1 MLKLRMQT
9 PGRHIAAI
17 AIALLLF
24 AAAVSANDRLG
35 TPLAAW
41 LPIAG
46 VWLVGAAGYCYYCS
60 IDEYQRLVLLKV
72 FAASAALTMGGVI
85 SWRFLEKAGLPP
97 LTSESVLTLF
107 CGLMAISAL
116 ALRRDE
122 MAGRVRL
129 FALAVLAAG
138 LLAAAYQIA
147 ASLRGWPGLP
157 LVAVVPSLVLV
168 LWAAAHK
175 LSEKDS

>member
-1 MLKLRMQT
+1 MLKLQA

-17 AIALLLF
+17 AAALLLF
-24 AAAVSANDRLG
+24 AAAVFAHDRLG
-35 TPLAAW
+35 TPLTVW
-41 LPIAG
+41 LPVAG
-46 VWLVGAAGYCYYCS
+46 VWLVGLAGYRYYCS

-122 MAGRVRL
+122 MAGRAL
-129 FALAVLAAG
+129 GLLALAVLAAG
-138 LLAAAYQIA
+138 LIAAAYQIA
-147 ASLRGWPGLP
+147 ASLRGWPELP

-175 LSEKDS
+175 LTEKNS